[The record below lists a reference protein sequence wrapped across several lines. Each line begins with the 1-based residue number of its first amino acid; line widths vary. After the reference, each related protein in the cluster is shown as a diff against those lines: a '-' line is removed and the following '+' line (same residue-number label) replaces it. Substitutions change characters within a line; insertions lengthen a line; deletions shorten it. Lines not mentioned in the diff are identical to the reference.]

1 MKCFN
6 YHNKNKSSC
15 ERKNCRYWI
24 ESINNSNCT
33 LNIVKKEKSLTLE
46 EIGNLFSVTRMRI
59 CQIEKYA
66 IKKIR
71 EQVSDLKK

>member
-1 MKCFN
+1 MKCFS

-24 ESINNSNCT
+24 KNKKNNNCCLNFLKNESH
-33 LNIVKKEKSLTLE
+33 VQFTLE
-46 EIGNLFSVTRMRI
+46 EIGNLFFVTRMRI
-59 CQIEKYA
+59 CQIEKQA

-71 EQVSDLKK
+71 SILSF

>member
-6 YHNKNKSSC
+6 YHNKNKSIC

-24 ESINNSNCT
+24 NYKKQSNCCIN
-33 LNIVKKEKSLTLE
+33 LLEKEKNLTLE
-46 EIGNLFSVTRMRI
+46 DVGRIFSVTRMRI
-59 CQIEKYA
+59 CQIEKQA

-71 EQVSDLKK
+71 DLINL